1 MLPTPRKD
9 VIFKRLSD
17 GAVVYHCADEIYF
30 GLNAEGARLWEL
42 LPPVSTTIEDLVDR
56 MAAEHPEMDPVII
69 RADAEELFASLEK
82 FGLITTMP
90 ARAA

>member
-9 VIFKRLSD
+9 VIFKRLRD

-42 LPPVSTTIEDLVDR
+42 LPPTSTTLDEVVDR
-56 MAAEHPEMDPVII
+56 MVAEHPEMDPAII
-69 RADAEELFASLEK
+69 REDAEELFESLEK
-82 FGLITTMP
+82 FGLITTLP

>member
-9 VIFKRLSD
+9 VIFKRLRD

-42 LPPVSTTIEDLVDR
+42 LPPASATIDEIVDQ
-56 MAAEHPEMDPVII
+56 MASEHPEMDPATI
-69 RADAEELFASLEK
+69 RADAEELFGSLEK

-90 ARAA
+90 TRAA

>member
-9 VIFKRLSD
+9 VIFKRLRD

-42 LPPVSTTIEDLVDR
+42 LPPNSATFEEIVDR
-56 MAAEHPEMDPVII
+56 MAAEHPEMDPALI
-69 RADAEELFASLEK
+69 RSDAEELFEALEK
-82 FGLITTMP
+82 FGLITTPP